1 MRIGVLTIFPEL
13 FEPFLSTSL
22 IGKAREKGLLE
33 VRVHDLR
40 DYTGDRHRSV
50 DDEPYGG
57 GGGMV
62 MTAPPWIR
70 AVRAVAADLDAG
82 AGEAG
87 GGPCRRVLLSPQ
99 GERLDDAGV
108 RRLAAR
114 AAGGGLVLLC
124 GRYEGIDERVRQT
137 VVDEEVSIG
146 DYVLSG
152 GELPAMVLIEALSRQ
167 VPGVVGLAD
176 SVANDSFR
184 DGLLDHPHYTRP
196 PEVEGL
202 AVPAVLT
209 SGDHAAIG
217 RWRRQEALQAT
228 LAKRPDLLESP
239 AVVAGL
245 SREQRRGLAELRES
259 QEQEASRGP
268 AAGRGR
274 EAACAASAK
283 SK

>member
-1 MRIGVLTIFPEL
+1 MRVDVLTIFPEL
-13 FEPFLSTSL
+13 LAPFLAASL

-40 DYTGDRHRSV
+40 DFTEDRHRSV

-62 MTAPPWIR
+62 MMASPWIR
-70 AVRAVAADLDAG
+70 AVRAVSEG
-82 AGEAG
+82 RS
-87 GGPCRRVLLSPQ
+87 PWRVLLSPQ
-99 GERLDDAGV
+99 GARLDDAKV
-108 RRLAAR
+108 RELAGKAVK
-114 AAGGGLVLLC
+114 GEDLVLLC
-124 GRYEGIDERVRQT
+124 GRYEGVDERVLET

-184 DGLLDHPHYTRP
+184 EGLLDHPHYTRP
-196 PEVEGL
+196 PVVEGL
-202 AVPAVLT
+202 AVPEVLT
-209 SGDHAAIG
+209 SGDHAAIR
-217 RWRRQEALQAT
+217 RWREREALKAT
-228 LAKRPDLLESP
+228 LGKRPDLLERP
-239 AVVAGL
+239 EVIGRL
-245 SREQRRGLAELRES
+245 TREQREELRK
-259 QEQEASRGP
+259 AR
-268 AAGRGR
+268 AD
-274 EAACAASAK
+274 ACADLVK

>member
-1 MRIGVLTIFPEL
+1 MRVRVLTIFPEL

-22 IGKAREKGLLE
+22 IGKAREKDLLD
-33 VRVHDLR
+33 VRVFDLR
-40 DYTGDRHRSV
+40 QFTEDRHRSV

-70 AVRAVAADLDAG
+70 AVRAVSEEG
-82 AGEAG
+82 S
-87 GGPCRRVLLSPQ
+87 PWRVLLSPQ
-99 GERLDDAGV
+99 GARLDEAKV
-108 RRLAAR
+108 RELAAR
-114 AAGGGLVLLC
+114 AAESGLVLLC

-184 DGLLDHPHYTRP
+184 GGLLDYPHYTRP
-196 PEVEGL
+196 PVVEGL

-209 SGDHAAIG
+209 SGDHAAIR
-217 RWRRQEALQAT
+217 RWRESEALRAT
-228 LAKRPDLLESP
+228 RAKRPDLLERP
-239 AVVAGL
+239 EVVAAL
-245 SREQRRGLAELRES
+245 TREQRRELE
-259 QEQEASRGP
+259 RG
-268 AAGRGR
+268 AGRE
-274 EAACAASAK
+274 EAERLPAQPALVK
-283 SK
+283 SR

>member
-1 MRIGVLTIFPEL
+1 MRVRVLTIFPEL

-22 IGKAREKGLLE
+22 IGKAREKDLLD
-33 VRVHDLR
+33 VRVFDLR
-40 DYTGDRHRSV
+40 QFTEDRHRSV

-70 AVRAVAADLDAG
+70 AVRMVA
-82 AGEAG
+82 EG
-87 GGPCRRVLLSPQ
+87 GNPWRVLLSPQ
-99 GERLDDAGV
+99 GARLDDARV
-108 RRLAAR
+108 RELAAR
-114 AAGGGLVLLC
+114 AAESGIVLLC

-137 VVDEEVSIG
+137 VVDEEISIG

-184 DGLLDHPHYTRP
+184 GGLLDYPHYTRP
-196 PEVEGL
+196 PVVEGL

-209 SGDHAAIG
+209 SGDHAAIR
-217 RWRRQEALQAT
+217 RWRESEALRAT
-228 LAKRPDLLESP
+228 RAKRPDLLERP
-239 AVVAGL
+239 EVAAAL
-245 SREQRRGLAELRES
+245 TREQRRELEK
-259 QEQEASRGP
+259 G
-268 AAGRGR
+268 AGREETER
-274 EAACAASAK
+274 LPAQPALVK
-283 SK
+283 SR